1 MIFLSRYILY
11 KNKRKNM
18 EKQSDVIYLEL
29 LKDFMLLAD
38 LNISNN
44 DKEILKLKIDNKI
57 NEILGR

>member
-1 MIFLSRYILY
+1 
-11 KNKRKNM
+11 M